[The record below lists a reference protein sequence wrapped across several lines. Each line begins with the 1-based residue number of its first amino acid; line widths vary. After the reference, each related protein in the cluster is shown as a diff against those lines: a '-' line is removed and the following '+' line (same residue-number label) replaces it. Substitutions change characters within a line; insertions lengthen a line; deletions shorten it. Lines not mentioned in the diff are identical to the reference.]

1 MGNCCSRFTAAKYDD
16 FARIESTQVVSPPV
30 AFYTRRQP
38 KEGEIDEIAE
48 ALNVESFQKNRQLLL
63 RKVEGIE
70 LNQKDALLLIR
81 ALKTDNEKVEFIKN
95 FSSNFNGLKA
105 EDVSPYIRNYDRMH
119 EIEKILLH
127 QDIHPVP

>member
-16 FARIESTQVVSPPV
+16 FSRIESTQAGVPTVS
-30 AFYTRRQP
+30 FYTRRPP

-48 ALNVESFQKNRQLLL
+48 AINVESFQKNRQLLL

-70 LNQKDALLLIR
+70 LNSRDALLLIR

-105 EDVSPYIRNYDRMH
+105 EYVTPYIRNYDRMQ
-119 EIEKILLH
+119 EIEKILL
-127 QDIHPVP
+127 QQEIRPVP